1 MEAEQVSDPFV
12 GQIKASIGGLSE
24 VISLAD
30 DLDGVAKQVSD
41 LGQKELSLRRNYRAA
56 AMRKQHAAD
65 YTFVS
70 AVQEFNELKDC
81 LALKD
86 ELKSQVVAKYGT
98 QGWTMVEEIEARQR
112 ADAKRLFTEDGHDRA
127 KMARVK
133 WACFGLAAC
142 ITLILWLNGTIHEMS
157 VAFYGE

>member
-30 DLDGVAKQVSD
+30 DLDGVAQQVSD
-41 LGQKELSLRRNYRAA
+41 LGKKELAA
-56 AMRKQHAAD
+56 RQAWRHKQVKVHGD
-65 YTFVS
+65 YAFVD
-70 AVQEFNELKDC
+70 AVDEYTKVKEA
-81 LALKD
+81 LALKEQIKAETIKRWGPSAWHEV
-86 ELKSQVVAKYGT
+86 EL
-98 QGWTMVEEIEARQR
+98 IEARQKEDY
-112 ADAKRLFTEDGHDRA
+112 ARLYTEDGHDRA
-127 KMARVK
+127 AMARLK

-142 ITLILWLNGTIHEMS
+142 ITLILWLNGTIHDMA